1 MEAVLIESM
10 REKGLQ
16 VERCT
21 EPSSMATSMSA
32 VDQKDPHAYVVKVR
46 WPTEDNVAMA
56 YIL

>member
-46 WPTEDNVAMA
+46 CP
-56 YIL
+56 